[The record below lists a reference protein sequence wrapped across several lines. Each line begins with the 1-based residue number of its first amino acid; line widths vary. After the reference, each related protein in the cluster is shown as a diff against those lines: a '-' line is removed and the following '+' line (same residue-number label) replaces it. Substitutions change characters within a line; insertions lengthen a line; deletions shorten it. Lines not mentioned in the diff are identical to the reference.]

1 MQKTRA
7 QDDASSALCL
17 TSETD
22 GFMIGIMACPEIIPL
37 SSWLSKVWGHS
48 REAEALCASD
58 EVRRLN
64 AVTERFQ
71 AVASTLHTHHKIE
84 PYFAC
89 RTCNRQCGWDSWLTG
104 FGRALAFRSNVWSG
118 FLSNADAEAFG
129 AMQALALLEDA
140 IERRNEL
147 LENDIH
153 MIDRAAPTE
162 IKHCVEL
169 LLRKSRPEYFEE
181 FTAGDLPIAENVFSL
196 ERARSD
202 LRHPLVPVI
211 RSAQDGS
218 EPLKSWSFQIDE
230 ASEGNRTACACKKV
244 TKMAG

>member
-1 MQKTRA
+1 MKFSAWSEQFHQKNQP

-22 GFMIGIMACPEIIPL
+22 GFIIGIMACPEIIPL

-64 AVTERFQ
+64 AATERFQ

-84 PYFAC
+84 PHFAC
-89 RTCNRQCGWDSWLTG
+89 QTCNRQCGWDSWLTG
-104 FGRALAFRSNVWSG
+104 FGRALALRSNVWGG
-118 FLSNADAEAFG
+118 FLGNADAEAFG
-129 AMQALALLEDA
+129 AIQALALLEDA

-153 MIDRAAPTE
+153 MIDRAAPIV
-162 IKHCVEL
+162 IKHCVVL
-169 LLRKSRPEYFEE
+169 LMRKSRPEYFEE
-181 FTAGDLPIAENVFSL
+181 FTAGDLPIAENVFGPVTVWCRSFDHVMCSKGDEPWAQA
-196 ERARSD
+196 ERMNFART
-202 LRHPLVPVI
+202 RC
-211 RSAQDGS
+211 GS
-218 EPLKSWSFQIDE
+218 
-230 ASEGNRTACACKKV
+230 R
-244 TKMAG
+244 

>member
-1 MQKTRA
+1 MKFSACSEQFHQKNRA

-17 TSETD
+17 TSEAD
-22 GFMIGIMACPEIIPL
+22 GFIIGIMACPETIPL
-37 SSWLSKVWGHS
+37 TSWLSQVWGHS
-48 REAEALCASD
+48 REARAISASD
-58 EVRRLN
+58 EVWRLN
-64 AVTERFQ
+64 AATERFQ
-71 AVASTLHTHHKIE
+71 AVASTLHSHNKIE

-89 RTCNRQCGWDSWLTG
+89 QTCNRQCGWDSWLTG
-104 FGRALAFRSNVWSG
+104 FGRALALRSNVWSG

-153 MIDRAAPTE
+153 MIDRAAPIA

-169 LLRKSRPEYFEE
+169 LMRKSRPEYFEE

-196 ERARSD
+196 ERARSFGEGSHGSVPNEN
-202 LRHPLVPVI
+202 HPPKR
-211 RSAQDGS
+211 RSS
-218 EPLKSWSFQIDE
+218 
-230 ASEGNRTACACKKV
+230 V
-244 TKMAG
+244 